1 MTALPGGAA
10 DKAGNVF
17 EQLWTA
23 MRVADLLHGEAS
35 RIRLEPPGDD
45 GVGIEFE
52 IDIAGETWGEQTKH
66 STSTWTV
73 KRLRD
78 DDVLSAAKHQIERG
92 RAYRLITSSAATALD
107 VLSERAR
114 IADSLGAFENL
125 LTAKS
130 QRDFEEL
137 LRCWGVSDD
146 VAWQLLK
153 SIVVEHQPLAPLR
166 RNARLAFQVLYAGDL
181 DLVIAAARDFCDSH
195 LHENITAP
203 QVAAY
208 LRRKGFRERLLA
220 GDEDTRRQLHRT
232 LERQQRR
239 VRGTAPEFGLVPRPE
254 VQRIIDDLVDSERTR
269 VVVVDAPAGYGKSAV
284 VAEVATALDEL
295 GWFVAVARMDV
306 GTAVPTSDRLGEQMG
321 LSDSPSVLLAGVTEG
336 APGLLVVDQL
346 DAVSLFSGRMPDSF
360 DAVEEVL
367 EEIGRAPNLK
377 VLLVVRSVDLKNDQ
391 RLRSLVRSESAASRH
406 TLERLDVDLVRQH
419 LAHHGVYVPSDETLE
434 LLRTP
439 LHLSVYGRLSNEA
452 RELPYRTLQDLYHQ
466 LTPEVRRR
474 AVARAT
480 HLDWQGIT
488 SFLVETMSGNE
499 TLTVPRAALDRFPA
513 EELAALESED
523 LLVGDEAGV
532 AFFHE
537 SYFDY
542 LFARAFVEGG
552 GDLHAFLASTG
563 QFLFRR
569 SQTRQVLE
577 YLAATD
583 RSRFREVAA
592 QLLSSPHIRSHLK
605 HVVVSVLRQLNPD
618 PEDWVEVEEIAWSE
632 DAIGPHLL
640 ALLSDPRWFDVADR
654 LGRWAGWLAK
664 AEHVDRAAHQLLF
677 AARQRGTRAAE
688 LVRPYVGA
696 SEDWRIRLRALVAW
710 SLNSELVPLA
720 VELIEGG
727 QVDDARGPIGVNS
740 DFWSIVHGLI
750 EDDPDG
756 AAQVTGAFLRRGL
769 QRARADGAEDP
780 FDSEH
785 LSTHSP
791 SESVISDVA
800 EKAPHRFVEESL
812 PFVVEVAQANQHV
825 LDDLLP
831 AGARWGHRWR
841 GSAYSVDDVVFAAT
855 EDALCRLA
863 TSDPEFARVA
873 IAELRTV
880 ESEELRFLA
889 CRTLTALDGPD
900 DAIAWLIDDPRN
912 LVLGW
917 SDNPRWASRE
927 LIAAHSS
934 RCSDELYARLE
945 TEILAHRSKYER
957 RAVGHGQNVL
967 LSGLDRARM
976 SEAGRRRLAEL
987 QRRFE
992 EPPPEPRPVMASFVG
1007 SPIPVEASKKMS
1019 DDNWL
1024 AALRKHA
1031 SEETDWN
1038 GDVPVGGA
1046 TQLAQVLEQRA
1057 KEEPERFAR
1066 LVLRFDDSVPAT
1078 AGAHVLRGAHAGIQ
1092 LDLLT
1097 DVCEHVSALYGE
1109 DVGRDVC
1116 SAIGAADAVND
1127 RLVTLLERY
1136 SMSTSPEREWA
1147 RTDAGSGGQYYGG
1160 DLFHAG
1166 LNCTRGGAALAT
1178 ASVLFKGADHLT
1190 RLLPVVERLA
1200 TDVNMAVRTCA
1211 AEAVVALLHHESDRA
1226 LELAE
1231 KLLDAPIEVFDART
1245 TERLLT
1251 YCILRAPERFSIHL
1265 QRVVEGPDA
1274 VAERA
1279 GRIWAV
1285 ADYRGALVEPVAE
1298 VVSGL
1303 PPRARVGA
1311 AEVLAENVADSAD
1324 ALAELFSDPESDVRS
1339 AASRGMRNIA
1349 EVTPDAVDPLIE
1361 AFIRSAAF
1369 GENMDDLIDSLE
1381 KLGTRLPASAL
1392 ESCERAVEAGGREL
1406 GDIRSA
1412 RATVGGDLITV
1423 VLRLYRQ
1430 GDAQTRSRCLDI
1442 VDRLTDL
1449 NVYGV
1454 DRALAEER

>member
-10 DKAGNVF
+10 DKAGNVY

-35 RIRLEPPGDD
+35 RIKLEPPGDD

-52 IDIAGETWGEQTKH
+52 IDIAGQTWGEQTKH
-66 STSTWTV
+66 SASTWTV
-73 KRLRD
+73 NRLRA

-107 VLSERAR
+107 ALSERAR
-114 IADSLGAFENL
+114 AGETLAAFKNL
-125 LTAKS
+125 LTAKL
-130 QRDFEEL
+130 QRDFEGL
-137 LRCWGVSDD
+137 LTCWGVSED
-146 VAWQLLK
+146 VTWQLLK
-153 SIVVEHQPLAPLR
+153 SIVVEHQPIAPLR
-166 RNARLAFQVLYAGDL
+166 RSARLAFQILYAGDP
-181 DLVIAAARDFCDSH
+181 DLVVAAVGDFCDNH

-208 LRRKGFRERLLA
+208 LRGKGFQERLLA

-239 VRGTAPEFGLVPRPE
+239 VRSTAPEFGLVPRPE
-254 VQRIIDDLVDSERTR
+254 VQRIIADLVDFERPR

-306 GTAVPTSDRLGEQMG
+306 GTAAPTSDHLGEQMG
-321 LSDSPSVLLAGVTEG
+321 LSDSPSVLLAGVSEG

-367 EEIGRAPNLK
+367 EEIGRAQNVK
-377 VLLVVRSVDLKNDQ
+377 VLLVVRSVDFENDP

-406 TLERLDVDLVRQH
+406 TLERLDADQVRQH
-419 LAHHGVYVPSDETLE
+419 LAHHGVQVPSDETID

-439 LHLSVYGRLSNEA
+439 LHLSVYGRLSDEV
-452 RELPYRTLQDLYHQ
+452 RELPYRTLQDLYDQ
-466 LTPEVRRR
+466 LTPQIRRR
-474 AVARAT
+474 AMARAG

-488 SFLVETMSGNE
+488 SFLVATMSENE
-499 TLTVPRAALDRFPA
+499 TVTVPRPTLDRFPV
-513 EELAALESED
+513 EQLAALESED
-523 LLVGDEAGV
+523 LLVGDESSI

-542 LFARAFVEGG
+542 LFARAFVEGD

-577 YLAATD
+577 YLAATE

-592 QLLSSPHIRSHLK
+592 QLLASSDIRSHLK
-605 HVVVSVLRQLNPD
+605 HVVVSVLRQLTPH
-618 PEDWVEVEEIAWSE
+618 PEDWAAVEDIAWSD

-640 ALLSDPRWFDVADR
+640 ALLTDPRWFDAADR
-654 LGRWAGWLAK
+654 LDRWAGWLAN
-664 AEHVDRAAHQLLF
+664 AEQVDRAAHQLVF
-677 AARQRGTRAAE
+677 AARQRGKRAAE
-688 LVRPYVGA
+688 LVWPYVGA
-696 SEDWRIRLRALVAW
+696 SEDWRLRLRALITW

-727 QVDDARGPIGVNS
+727 HVDDARGPIAVNS

-750 EDDPDG
+750 EDDPEG

-769 QRARADGAEDP
+769 QRARADGSEDP

-800 EKAPHRFVEESL
+800 EKAPRRFVEEVL
-812 PFVVEVAQANQHV
+812 PFVVEVAQANQQG
-825 LDDLLP
+825 LDDLVP
-831 AGARWGHRWR
+831 AGARWSHRWR
-841 GSAYSVDDVVFAAT
+841 GSDYSVDDVVFAAT
-855 EDALCRLA
+855 EDGLCRLS
-863 TSDPEFARVA
+863 TSDPEFARDA

-889 CRTLTALDGPD
+889 CRTLTALDDPD

-957 RAVGHGQNVL
+957 RAVGYGQYVL
-967 LSGLDRARM
+967 LSGLDRGRM

-987 QRRFE
+987 ERRFE
-992 EPPPEPRPVMASFVG
+992 APPPEPRAVVASCVG
-1007 SPIPVEASKKMS
+1007 SPIPAEATKKMS
-1019 DDNWL
+1019 DENWL

-1031 SEETDWN
+1031 SEKTDWS

-1066 LVLRFDDSVPAT
+1066 LALRFNATVPAT
-1078 AGAHVLRGAHAGIQ
+1078 AGAHALRGAHAGID
-1092 LDLLT
+1092 LGLLT
-1097 DVCEHVSALYGE
+1097 EVCEHLSALYGE

-1116 SAIGAADAVND
+1116 SAIEAADAVND
-1127 RLVTLLERY
+1127 RLVALLDRY

-1147 RTDAGSGGQYYGG
+1147 RTNAGSGG

-1166 LNCTRGGAALAT
+1166 LNCTRGGAALAA
-1178 ASVLFKGADHLT
+1178 ASVLFQGADHLA
-1190 RLLPVVERLA
+1190 RVLPVVERLA

-1211 AEAVVALLHHESDRA
+1211 ANAVLALLNHDSDRA

-1231 KLLDAPIEVFDART
+1231 KLLDAPIDVFDART

-1265 QRVVEGPDA
+1265 QRAVEGFDA

-1279 GRIWAV
+1279 GHIWAV
-1285 ADYRGALVEPVAE
+1285 ADYRGALVDPAAK
-1298 VVSGL
+1298 VVSAL
-1303 PPRARVGA
+1303 PPRARVGT
-1311 AEVLAENVADSAD
+1311 AEALAENVADSAD
-1324 ALAELFSDPESDVRS
+1324 ALAELFNDPDSDVRS
-1339 AASRGMRNIA
+1339 AASRGMRKIA
-1349 EVTPDAVDPLIE
+1349 EVAPDALDPLVE

-1369 GENMDDLIDSLE
+1369 DENMDHLIDSLE
-1381 KLGTRLPASAL
+1381 KLGTKLPTSAL
-1392 ESCERAVEAGGREL
+1392 EACERAVEAGGREL

-1412 RATVGGDLITV
+1412 RAIVGGDLITV

-1430 GDAQTRSRCLDI
+1430 GGAETRSRCLDI
-1442 VDRLTDL
+1442 IDRLTDL